1 MRSLQ
6 SWGRK
11 NRRGL
16 AGARQIGPRNGSAR
30 PVQMYYDTSDES
42 EPGRTRPSMCAR
54 VITVVALNMP
64 PISPAGTHSVMSN
77 SYAVG
82 CWTH

>member
-1 MRSLQ
+1 
-6 SWGRK
+6 
-11 NRRGL
+11 
-16 AGARQIGPRNGSAR
+16 
-30 PVQMYYDTSDES
+30 MYYDTSDES

-64 PISPAGTHSVMSN
+64 PISPASTHSVMSN